1 MNNEILNDG
10 VINIG
15 LHKGMV
21 NLELGTE
28 ELSKKDDAGIVEIF
42 AKLQIEMSLQVFLEN
57 YSSIKNHAG
66 ETD

>member
-28 ELSKKDDAGIVEIF
+28 ELSKKDDTGIVEIF
-42 AKLQIEMSLQVFLEN
+42 AKLQIEMSLQVFLET

>member
-1 MNNEILNDG
+1 
-10 VINIG
+10 
-15 LHKGMV
+15 MV

-42 AKLQIEMSLQVFLEN
+42 AKLQIEMSLQVFLKT

>member
-28 ELSKKDDAGIVEIF
+28 ELPKKDAAGIVEIF
-42 AKLQIEMSLQVFLEN
+42 ANIKLR
-57 YSSIKNHAG
+57 
-66 ETD
+66 

>member
-28 ELSKKDDAGIVEIF
+28 ELSKKDDAGIFEIF
-42 AKLQIEMSLQVFLEN
+42 AKLQIEMSLQVFLKT